1 MLDEQNCLRIRCC
14 ENLIILLD
22 ISHAKR
28 YHKCGINIYGSNI
41 RSGLTNKHSSSK
53 MFETSEQLKSI
64 SIGFIAVGS
73 EQGDLL

>member
-41 RSGLTNKHSSSK
+41 RSGLSSK

-73 EQGDLL
+73 EQGDLLWYNSL